1 MKRLTIWR
9 LIISSINRNVGKS
22 IGKVIVGALLTFA
35 ILFCWIMSI
44 GTQAGLK
51 QINSRFGADIL
62 VLSKDSKLE
71 ASNLFLNVV
80 SSHEYLDELK
90 PEYQKAADIE
100 DNTIRSSIGL
110 EDPQDLIEDLQQAL
124 EKAFE

>member
-1 MKRLTIWR
+1 MKL
-9 LIISSINRNVGKS
+9 KS
-22 IGKVIVGALLTFA
+22 YNGFQF
-35 ILFCWIMSI
+35 LFI
-44 GTQAGLK
+44 
-51 QINSRFGADIL
+51 QINPVR

-90 PEYQKAADIE
+90 PEYQKSADIE
-100 DNTIRSSIGL
+100 DNTIRLSIEL

>member
-1 MKRLTIWR
+1 MMGFSFLFIK
-9 LIISSINRNVGKS
+9 INPVR
-22 IGKVIVGALLTFA
+22 
-35 ILFCWIMSI
+35 
-44 GTQAGLK
+44 
-51 QINSRFGADIL
+51 

-100 DNTIRSSIGL
+100 DNTIRLSIGL

>member
-1 MKRLTIWR
+1 MAFSFLFIK
-9 LIISSINRNVGKS
+9 INPVR
-22 IGKVIVGALLTFA
+22 
-35 ILFCWIMSI
+35 
-44 GTQAGLK
+44 
-51 QINSRFGADIL
+51 

-100 DNTIRSSIGL
+100 DNTIRLSIGL
-110 EDPQDLIEDLQQAL
+110 EEPQDLIEDLQQAL

>member
-1 MKRLTIWR
+1 MKL
-9 LIISSINRNVGKS
+9 KS
-22 IGKVIVGALLTFA
+22 YNGFQF
-35 ILFCWIMSI
+35 LFI
-44 GTQAGLK
+44 
-51 QINSRFGADIL
+51 QINPVR

-100 DNTIRSSIGL
+100 DNTIRLSIEL

>member
-1 MKRLTIWR
+1 MMGF
-9 LIISSINRNVGKS
+9 S
-22 IGKVIVGALLTFA
+22 F
-35 ILFCWIMSI
+35 LFI
-44 GTQAGLK
+44 
-51 QINSRFGADIL
+51 QINPVR
-62 VLSKDSKLE
+62 VLSKDSKLV

-100 DNTIRSSIGL
+100 DNTIRLSIGL

>member
-1 MKRLTIWR
+1 MMGF
-9 LIISSINRNVGKS
+9 S
-22 IGKVIVGALLTFA
+22 F
-35 ILFCWIMSI
+35 LFI
-44 GTQAGLK
+44 
-51 QINSRFGADIL
+51 QINPVR

-100 DNTIRSSIGL
+100 DNTIRLSIGL

>member
-1 MKRLTIWR
+1 MKL
-9 LIISSINRNVGKS
+9 KS
-22 IGKVIVGALLTFA
+22 YNGFQF
-35 ILFCWIMSI
+35 LFI
-44 GTQAGLK
+44 
-51 QINSRFGADIL
+51 QINPVR

-100 DNTIRSSIGL
+100 DNTIRLSIGL
-110 EDPQDLIEDLQQAL
+110 EDPQDLIEDL
-124 EKAFE
+124 

>member
-1 MKRLTIWR
+1 MKL
-9 LIISSINRNVGKS
+9 KS
-22 IGKVIVGALLTFA
+22 YNGFQF
-35 ILFCWIMSI
+35 LFI
-44 GTQAGLK
+44 
-51 QINSRFGADIL
+51 QINPVR

-100 DNTIRSSIGL
+100 YNTIRLSIGL
-110 EDPQDLIEDLQQAL
+110 EDLQDLIEDLQQAL

>member
-1 MKRLTIWR
+1 MMGFSFLFIK
-9 LIISSINRNVGKS
+9 INPVR
-22 IGKVIVGALLTFA
+22 
-35 ILFCWIMSI
+35 
-44 GTQAGLK
+44 
-51 QINSRFGADIL
+51 

-100 DNTIRSSIGL
+100 DNTIRLSIEL

>member
-1 MKRLTIWR
+1 MAFSFLFIK
-9 LIISSINRNVGKS
+9 INPVR
-22 IGKVIVGALLTFA
+22 
-35 ILFCWIMSI
+35 
-44 GTQAGLK
+44 
-51 QINSRFGADIL
+51 

-80 SSHEYLDELK
+80 NSHEYLDELK

-100 DNTIRSSIGL
+100 DNTIRLSIGM

>member
-1 MKRLTIWR
+1 M
-9 LIISSINRNVGKS
+9 
-22 IGKVIVGALLTFA
+22 GAYLTFA

-100 DNTIRSSIGL
+100 DNTIRLSIGL
-110 EDPQDLIEDLQQAL
+110 EDLQDLIEDLQQAL

>member
-1 MKRLTIWR
+1 MAFSFLFIK
-9 LIISSINRNVGKS
+9 INPVR
-22 IGKVIVGALLTFA
+22 
-35 ILFCWIMSI
+35 
-44 GTQAGLK
+44 
-51 QINSRFGADIL
+51 

-100 DNTIRSSIGL
+100 DNTIRLSIEL

>member
-1 MKRLTIWR
+1 MAFSFLFIK
-9 LIISSINRNVGKS
+9 INPVR
-22 IGKVIVGALLTFA
+22 
-35 ILFCWIMSI
+35 
-44 GTQAGLK
+44 
-51 QINSRFGADIL
+51 

-100 DNTIRSSIGL
+100 YNTIRLSIGL
-110 EDPQDLIEDLQQAL
+110 EDLQDLIEDLQQAL

>member
-1 MKRLTIWR
+1 MKL
-9 LIISSINRNVGKS
+9 KS
-22 IGKVIVGALLTFA
+22 YNGFQF
-35 ILFCWIMSI
+35 LFI
-44 GTQAGLK
+44 
-51 QINSRFGADIL
+51 QINPVR

-100 DNTIRSSIGL
+100 DNTIRLSIGL

>member
-1 MKRLTIWR
+1 MKL
-9 LIISSINRNVGKS
+9 KS
-22 IGKVIVGALLTFA
+22 YNGFQF
-35 ILFCWIMSI
+35 LFI
-44 GTQAGLK
+44 
-51 QINSRFGADIL
+51 QINPVR

-90 PEYQKAADIE
+90 PEYQKSADIE
-100 DNTIRSSIGL
+100 DNTIRLSIGL
-110 EDPQDLIEDLQQAL
+110 EDPHDLIEDLQQAL

>member
-1 MKRLTIWR
+1 MMAFSFLFIK
-9 LIISSINRNVGKS
+9 INPVR
-22 IGKVIVGALLTFA
+22 
-35 ILFCWIMSI
+35 
-44 GTQAGLK
+44 
-51 QINSRFGADIL
+51 

-100 DNTIRSSIGL
+100 DNTIRLSIGL

>member
-1 MKRLTIWR
+1 MGFSFIFIK
-9 LIISSINRNVGKS
+9 INPVR
-22 IGKVIVGALLTFA
+22 
-35 ILFCWIMSI
+35 
-44 GTQAGLK
+44 
-51 QINSRFGADIL
+51 

-100 DNTIRSSIGL
+100 DNTIRLSIEL

>member
-1 MKRLTIWR
+1 MKL
-9 LIISSINRNVGKS
+9 KS
-22 IGKVIVGALLTFA
+22 YNGFQF
-35 ILFCWIMSI
+35 LFI
-44 GTQAGLK
+44 
-51 QINSRFGADIL
+51 QINPVR

-100 DNTIRSSIGL
+100 DNTIRLSIGL
-110 EDPQDLIEDLQQAL
+110 EDLQDLIEDLQQAL

>member
-1 MKRLTIWR
+1 MMGF
-9 LIISSINRNVGKS
+9 S
-22 IGKVIVGALLTFA
+22 F
-35 ILFCWIMSI
+35 LFI
-44 GTQAGLK
+44 
-51 QINSRFGADIL
+51 QINPVR

-71 ASNLFLNVV
+71 ASNLFLNVM

-100 DNTIRSSIGL
+100 DNTIRLSIGL

>member
-1 MKRLTIWR
+1 MAFSFLFIK
-9 LIISSINRNVGKS
+9 INPVR
-22 IGKVIVGALLTFA
+22 
-35 ILFCWIMSI
+35 
-44 GTQAGLK
+44 
-51 QINSRFGADIL
+51 

-100 DNTIRSSIGL
+100 DNTIRLSIGL

>member
-1 MKRLTIWR
+1 MGFSFLFIK
-9 LIISSINRNVGKS
+9 INPVR
-22 IGKVIVGALLTFA
+22 
-35 ILFCWIMSI
+35 
-44 GTQAGLK
+44 
-51 QINSRFGADIL
+51 

-100 DNTIRSSIGL
+100 DNTIRLSIGL

>member
-1 MKRLTIWR
+1 MAFSFLFIK
-9 LIISSINRNVGKS
+9 INPVR
-22 IGKVIVGALLTFA
+22 
-35 ILFCWIMSI
+35 
-44 GTQAGLK
+44 
-51 QINSRFGADIL
+51 

-90 PEYQKAADIE
+90 PEYQKATDIE
-100 DNTIRSSIGL
+100 DNTIRLSIGL

>member
-1 MKRLTIWR
+1 MAFSFLFIK
-9 LIISSINRNVGKS
+9 INPVR
-22 IGKVIVGALLTFA
+22 
-35 ILFCWIMSI
+35 
-44 GTQAGLK
+44 
-51 QINSRFGADIL
+51 

-100 DNTIRSSIGL
+100 DNTIRLSIGL
-110 EDPQDLIEDLQQAL
+110 EDLQDLIEDLQQAL